1 MKKTT
6 RKQKRWAIKYL
17 RTRKFKAVKMLLA
30 YELEKVLI
38 YDDKLEPIKYEDV
51 DREKFLN
58 DEYSTSVVLLR
69 ADEIMYQHG
78 VERILN
84 SKEKWERRLWPLF
97 KAWFYASDYL
107 GLGAKDVYNTVVDDI
122 IYIAAMLFSGYLL
135 QWLDYRA
142 EQIKLGQDA
151 MSFEDYVR
159 NEFTFYR
166 NIHSTTLKDTPV
178 EENE

>member
-17 RTRKFKAVKMLLA
+17 RTRKFKAAKMLLA

-38 YDDKLEPIKYEDV
+38 YDDKLDPIKYEDV

-69 ADEIMYQHG
+69 ADDITYGHG
-78 VERILN
+78 VERILK
-84 SKEKWERRLWPLF
+84 SKEKWERGLWLLF

-107 GLGAKDVYNTVVDDI
+107 LDS
-122 IYIAAMLFSGYLL
+122 AARMY
-135 QWLDYRA
+135 
-142 EQIKLGQDA
+142 
-151 MSFEDYVR
+151 
-159 NEFTFYR
+159 
-166 NIHSTTLKDTPV
+166 TTLLWMI
-178 EENE
+178 

>member
-17 RTRKFKAVKMLLA
+17 RTRKFKAAKMLLA

-38 YDDKLEPIKYEDV
+38 YDDKLDPIKYEDV

-69 ADEIMYQHG
+69 ADDITYGHG
-78 VERILN
+78 VERILK
-84 SKEKWERRLWPLF
+84 SKEKWERGLWLLF

-107 GLGAKDVYNTVVDDI
+107 GLGSKDVYNTVVDDI
-122 IYIAAMLFSGYLL
+122 IYIAAELYSGYLL
-135 QWLDYRA
+135 LWLNCRA
-142 EQIKLGQDA
+142 KQIKLGPDA
-151 MSFEDYVR
+151 ISFEDYVR
-159 NEFTFYR
+159 NQFTFYR

-178 EENE
+178 DEEE